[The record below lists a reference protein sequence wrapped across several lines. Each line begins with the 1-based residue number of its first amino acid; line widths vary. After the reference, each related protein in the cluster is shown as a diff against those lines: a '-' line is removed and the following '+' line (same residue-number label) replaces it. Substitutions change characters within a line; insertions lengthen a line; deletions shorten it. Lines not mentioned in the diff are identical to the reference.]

1 MAGTAPCSFHVYEQ
15 RYPICKIIRKKI
27 ESQKKSKYKKIERQ
41 EIRQNEKRTDFGRGN
56 QKG

>member
-27 ESQKKSKYKKIERQ
+27 ESQKKSKYREKVNIEKSKYRKSSRKAGDKT
-41 EIRQNEKRTDFGRGN
+41 E
-56 QKG
+56 